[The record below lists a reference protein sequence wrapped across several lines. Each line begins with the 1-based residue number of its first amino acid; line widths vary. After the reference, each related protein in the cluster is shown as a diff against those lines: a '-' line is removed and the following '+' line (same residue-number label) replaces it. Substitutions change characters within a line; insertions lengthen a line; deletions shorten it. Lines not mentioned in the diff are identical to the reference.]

1 MEKFKCEYCQKEYEK
16 QNALNGHK
24 ARCKLNPNM
33 KYWRSAPEKGKGHKA
48 WNKGLTKD
56 TDERI
61 KNRVK
66 DFMIDLLKE
75 KLK

>member
-33 KYWRSAPEKGKGHKA
+33 KYWRSVSGKGKGHKA
-48 WNKGLTKD
+48 WNKGLTKE

-61 KNRVK
+61 KK
-66 DFMIDLLKE
+66 TM
-75 KLK
+75 